1 MKTHNLLDV
10 KVCPLFHKWI
20 CANRMNLYSNVKVE
34 SGDILQYYDKKY
46 KVGIM
51 FPDINDKKYL
61 EDSKNQNVLGEE
73 NPVLFHNCTS
83 EVYNNPELP
92 FITKKTKF
100 YEFIV
105 EELCS

>member
-1 MKTHNLLDV
+1 MKKDLT
-10 KVCPLFHKWI
+10 KIAIFPQFHLWI

-61 EDSKNQNVLGEE
+61 EDSKNPNVLGEE

-92 FITKKTKF
+92 FITKKTKY

>member
-1 MKTHNLLDV
+1 MKKDLTNI
-10 KVCPLFHKWI
+10 KIYPQFHLWHV
-20 CANRMNLYSNVKVE
+20 ANRMNLYSNVTVE
-34 SGDILQYYDKKY
+34 SGDVLQYYDKRY

-51 FPDINDKKYL
+51 FPDINDNKYI
-61 EDSKNQNVLGEE
+61 EDGLNPNITKDTE
-73 NPVLFHNCTS
+73 PVLFHNCTS

-105 EELCS
+105 EEICS